1 MGADRIVSV
10 VAVIDRDATVK
21 LPVTVFEYELPV
33 LEAIH
38 GEESVSVH
46 SSKEVRIPDGFNAAE
61 AYNALLRKYPQ
72 HHDAVRSVYPRA
84 ATLAR
89 SAGLSYAQGDDEA
102 AKGEQAS
109 IITRDGEQ
117 EPTDEAAGKK
127 GKG

>member
-1 MGADRIVSV
+1 MAADKIVSV

-72 HHDAVRSVYPRA
+72 HHDTVKSVYPRA

-109 IITRDGEQ
+109 IITRD
-117 EPTDEAAGKK
+117 EPDEEAGKK
-127 GKG
+127 PKG